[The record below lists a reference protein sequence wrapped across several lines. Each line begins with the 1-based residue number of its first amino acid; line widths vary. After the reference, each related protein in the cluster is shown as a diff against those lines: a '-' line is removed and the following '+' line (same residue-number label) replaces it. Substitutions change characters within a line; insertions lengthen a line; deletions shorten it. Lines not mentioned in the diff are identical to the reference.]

1 MRIEM
6 DQGNEQIDFGG
17 AWQTLIFWICNFDF
31 ANPPMASRLQATAK
45 SAGMHMAAAEAGDLG
60 DFCTDFC
67 IDFWRPFR
75 PCRITSMAMCEQR
88 LPALQV
94 MREHR
99 RASCRGTAP
108 GAQTERHK
116 NNDT

>member
-45 SAGMHMAAAEAGDLG
+45 SAGMHMAAAEAGDLAATVAAAAAVRG
-60 DFCTDFC
+60 CAHTQ
-67 IDFWRPFR
+67 
-75 PCRITSMAMCEQR
+75 RIKS
-88 LPALQV
+88 
-94 MREHR
+94 
-99 RASCRGTAP
+99 
-108 GAQTERHK
+108 
-116 NNDT
+116 D

>member
-60 DFCTDFC
+60 DFCTDFVRMLGVAS
-67 IDFWRPFR
+67 F
-75 PCRITSMAMCEQR
+75 
-88 LPALQV
+88 ALDGSAYSQGCV
-94 MREHR
+94 LR
-99 RASCRGTAP
+99 
-108 GAQTERHK
+108 
-116 NNDT
+116 

>member
-67 IDFWRPFR
+67 IDFWRPFM
-75 PCRITSMAMCEQR
+75 TAA
-88 LPALQV
+88 ALVSIVTGLGETTTGSDQAELAFGAHDMQV
-94 MREHR
+94 G
-99 RASCRGTAP
+99 SVSTP
-108 GAQTERHK
+108 
-116 NNDT
+116 DPVLL

>member
-1 MRIEM
+1 MIVRVLPERTPQREMIEM

-60 DFCTDFC
+60 DFCTDFVQKQHLSL
-67 IDFWRPFR
+67 IH
-75 PCRITSMAMCEQR
+75 I
-88 LPALQV
+88 
-94 MREHR
+94 
-99 RASCRGTAP
+99 
-108 GAQTERHK
+108 
-116 NNDT
+116 

>member
-67 IDFWRPFR
+67 IDFWL
-75 PCRITSMAMCEQR
+75 T
-88 LPALQV
+88 PA
-94 MREHR
+94 
-99 RASCRGTAP
+99 G
-108 GAQTERHK
+108 GI
-116 NNDT
+116 